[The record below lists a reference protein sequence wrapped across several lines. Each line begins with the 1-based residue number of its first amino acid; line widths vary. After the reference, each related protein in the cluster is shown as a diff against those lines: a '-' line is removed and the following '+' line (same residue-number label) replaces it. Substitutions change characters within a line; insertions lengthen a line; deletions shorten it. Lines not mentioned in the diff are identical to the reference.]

1 MNKTTWYKKTWVKVV
16 GAIFLFFYVS
26 NLIKNK
32 NGVESEETQVAQV
45 VEEKKELPSL
55 KMAEIKASRYLK
67 ESMKDP
73 DSFEVINAETFF
85 LREYKG
91 DTTQYKYIQCALRYR
106 AKNGFGGYAVEK
118 QNVIMNANF
127 QPLEIYEI
135 K

>member
-32 NGVESEETQVAQV
+32 NG
-45 VEEKKELPSL
+45 
-55 KMAEIKASRYLK
+55 
-67 ESMKDP
+67 
-73 DSFEVINAETFF
+73 
-85 LREYKG
+85 
-91 DTTQYKYIQCALRYR
+91 
-106 AKNGFGGYAVEK
+106 FGGYAVEK